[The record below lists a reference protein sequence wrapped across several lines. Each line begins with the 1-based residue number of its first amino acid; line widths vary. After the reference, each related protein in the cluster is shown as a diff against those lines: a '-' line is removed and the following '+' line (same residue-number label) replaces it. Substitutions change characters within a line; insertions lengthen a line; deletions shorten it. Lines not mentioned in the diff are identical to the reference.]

1 MDSPD
6 QPDLPCFVAHKE
18 HGLRKILCKL
28 GLEEY
33 YPNKMSLQCLLKITG
48 DSITDTGADS
58 ERALPMRFLK
68 RLMMLNAECRSTVAQ
83 TEDYDEDDGE
93 SDTVNPLDLV
103 IAIFHCAD
111 SFLQQAMMLKM
122 SMCQFALPL
131 LLPPGTESQ
140 CTLML
145 WAMQDIRKEWRPH
158 NLLDTRGFVEDGIV
172 NVSMPFISFVRLRKC
187 SLPKS
192 QLLNEIMGKAQQIHN
207 IFTHIDM
214 EAGNVPRYIVDGLV
228 EITWYL
234 PCGNKNLDIFPKPLA
249 VANLRGDICS
259 SETQFAFLTK
269 VSSAIFVFLDQV
281 EEAEIKLLSSIKN
294 TAPESKFLLVVKT
307 DKETKRI
314 NDPSI
319 EQLISQLQLQSSNII
334 SKSAKDNKSRFSNKL
349 TAAVTHVMQ
358 NCKHSITLRQISS
371 VAYDLGIQVDEDQ
384 TDASRSGK
392 KAAKEVEKTIG
403 VREVADYKKNFLPLQ
418 GEPWKRLAQL
428 EKEEC
433 RLLNP
438 GDQHLETYKAQLQEE
453 IQDIKNKQGNYQ
465 TTKPMLSFI
474 NALSTSDKQER
485 AFFLKWLSLSLDTHS
500 QKVLS
505 KLRRQLKEAQKQ
517 KIDKDTLARLDQQLL
532 DSSLGIE
539 HYFREMGQIYEV
551 FKGRS
556 NMFSDLPNIAA
567 EILLNG
573 VPLELL
579 DGDASNIP
587 VNWVRDVLM
596 KLHSAVGEI
605 SRLWVVAV
613 LGVQSTGKSTLLNA
627 MFGVQFPVSSGRC
640 TRGAFM
646 LLLKIEEDLREEL
659 GCDLILL
666 IDTEGLKSSEMSQLE
681 DSYEHDNQI
690 ATLVVGLSDITIINI
705 AMENSTEMKDILQIV
720 VHAFLRMK
728 EVGKKPRCHFVHQNV
743 AGVSAHSKTTA
754 ERRQLIDQLDEMV
767 KIAAKMEKQTEVV
780 KFTDVLDYDVEKNNW
795 YIPGLWHG
803 TPPMAPVNTGYSEAV
818 HEFKNHLIEEIKSCK
833 TERHP
838 SQIPE
843 FLEWMQSLW
852 KAVKYENFIFS
863 FRNTLV
869 AHAYDNLCR
878 DFNQWEWEFRK
889 QILQCVAGAEVQISH
904 FLTEN
909 ADNLNDLQQFIT
921 KIKQNASSELKTE
934 EQKMTEKLK
943 EYYKRKD
950 RHVHLIEK
958 YKVDFFNSIRCLQK
972 EIEHVVN
979 NKLDTIVELERNMK
993 KVRDIHSEHMKMIEE
1008 QVSRLLK
1015 SCKDTNTQLSDEQLS
1030 IVFEKMWTETVI
1042 NIAGLKER
1050 DIDSSVFAQLH
1061 LVKSQKDYS
1070 DTFTND
1076 LLKKIDHDLVHKNL
1090 KTNTKC
1096 EVDLKLYICSHAARD
1111 FLEMHRQ
1118 FLKNKD
1124 PRQHLEDSKF
1134 RYLSDFLDLYHE
1146 KDHCQRK
1153 VTDFVNLCLKPA
1165 VTDYIN
1171 RSLGID
1177 IVDEMLTST
1186 RSTEYS
1192 SRSYFQFTILKE
1204 LLQKDDFQSY
1214 VKYILKYEIF
1224 VKDWILM
1231 RIINELS
1238 SERSIV
1244 KLKSKNL
1251 AVIIQKI
1258 NEAIETAKADR
1269 DDQLLPN
1276 DIENTSILVKNLC
1289 RTLSKD
1295 MRIPMDVVEG
1305 VLFQIKSKPLS
1316 FTDSLLEAVKDLE
1329 KLLKAEFD
1337 DTKNIPHVLQGLAI
1351 KPQDELFKRVFGC
1364 GQQCPFCLVH
1374 CEAGGNEHN
1383 KHFASVHRPQAFGSY
1398 RCMTTEIL
1406 CETICTTDVHSE
1418 NCFKN
1423 CDTNGELHPYKN
1435 YHSIY
1440 PDWIIPPD
1448 VSIEASDYWKYVLQR
1463 YNDRFAEEYKAKP
1476 AEIPDAWKQIT
1487 REKALESLNIAYS
1500 IKGS

>member
-6 QPDLPCFVAHKE
+6 QPSRPRFVARKVHD
-18 HGLRKILCKL
+18 LRKILCKL
-28 GLEEY
+28 GLEKY
-33 YPNKMSLQCLLKITG
+33 YPNKLSLQCLLKITS
-48 DSITDTGADS
+48 DSSTDAASDS
-58 ERALPMRFLK
+58 GRALPMRFLK
-68 RLMMLNAECRSTVAQ
+68 RLMMLNAECRSIVAQ
-83 TEDYDEDDGE
+83 TEDDDDDDDDGE

-103 IAIFHCAD
+103 TVLFHCAD

-131 LLPPGTESQ
+131 LLPPGSGSQ

-145 WAMQDIRKEWRPH
+145 WAMLDIRKEWRPH
-158 NLLDTRGFVEDGIV
+158 YLLDTKGFEEDSIV
-172 NVSMPFISFVRLRKC
+172 NVSMPFISFVRLREC

-192 QLLNEIMGKAQQIHN
+192 QLLNEIMSKAQQMHN

-214 EAGNVPRYIVDGLV
+214 EAGNVHRYIADGLV

-234 PCGNKNLDIFPKPLA
+234 PCGNKNLDIFREPLT

-269 VSSAIFVFLDQV
+269 VSSAIFVFLDQA

-294 TAPESKFLLVVKT
+294 TASKFFLVVKT
-307 DKETKRI
+307 DRETKRI
-314 NDPSI
+314 NNPSV
-319 EQLISQLQLQSSNII
+319 EQLISQLDLQSSNII

-358 NCKHSITLRQISS
+358 NCKESITLRQISS

-392 KAAKEVEKTIG
+392 MAAKEVEKTIG
-403 VREVADYKKNFLPLQ
+403 VRDVAEYKKNFLPLQ

-433 RLLNP
+433 RLLNS
-438 GDQHLETYKAQLQEE
+438 GDQHLETYKAQLQEQ

-505 KLRRQLKEAQKQ
+505 KLRCQLKEAREQ
-517 KIDKDTLARLDQQLL
+517 KINKDSLARLDQQLL

-539 HYFREMGQIYEV
+539 HYFREMGQIYEA

-556 NMFSDLPNIAA
+556 NQFSDLPNIAA

-587 VNWVRDVLM
+587 VDWVRDVLM
-596 KLHSAVGEI
+596 KLHSAVGEK

-659 GCDLILL
+659 GCDFILL

-681 DSYEHDNQI
+681 DSYEHDNQL

-743 AGVSAHSKTTA
+743 AGVSAHNKTTA
-754 ERRQLIDQLDEMV
+754 ERRQLMDQLDEMV
-767 KIAAKMEKQTEVV
+767 NIAAKMEKQSEVL
-780 KFTDVLDYDVEKNNW
+780 KFTDVLDYDMEKNNW

-818 HEFKNHLIEEIKSCK
+818 YEFKNHLIEEIKSCK
-833 TERHP
+833 AERHP

-843 FLEWMQSLW
+843 FLEWMRSLW

-869 AHAYDNLCR
+869 AHAYDNLCK
-878 DFNQWEWEFRK
+878 DFSQWEWEFGK
-889 QILQCVAGAEVQISH
+889 QMLQWVAGAEVQISH
-904 FLTEN
+904 FLIEN
-909 ADNLNDLQQFIT
+909 ADNLHDLQQFIT
-921 KIKQNASSELKTE
+921 KIKQNALSELKTE

-972 EIEHVVN
+972 EIQHSVN
-979 NKLDTIVELERNMK
+979 NKLDTTVELERNMI
-993 KVRDIHSEHMKMIEE
+993 KVRDIHSQHMKMIEE

-1015 SCKDTNTQLSDEQLS
+1015 SCKNTNTQLSDEQLS
-1030 IVFEKMWTETVI
+1030 KEFEKMWTKTVK
-1042 NIAGLKER
+1042 NITGLKER
-1050 DIDSSVFAQLH
+1050 DIASSVFAKLRKNLERRNVNEDLQNVTSLIDYAGETFEVKSKH
-1061 LVKSQKDYS
+1061 LKGNWIKKKLNEFLKKEINAKAQYAINEIIENCQRFVKDLVKSQKDYS
-1070 DTFTND
+1070 DMFTND
-1076 LLKKIDHDLVHKNL
+1076 LLEKIDHDLVHEKL

-1096 EVDLKLYICSHAARD
+1096 EVDLKLHICSHAARD
-1111 FLEMHRQ
+1111 FLEMHRR
-1118 FLKNKD
+1118 FIKNKD
-1124 PRQHLEDSKF
+1124 PRQHLEDSKA
-1134 RYLSDFLDLYHE
+1134 RYLSDFLDLYLE

-1177 IVDEMLTST
+1177 IVDEILTSSH
-1186 RSTEYS
+1186 STEYS
-1192 SRSYFQFTILKE
+1192 SRSYFQFTILKD
-1204 LLQKDDFQSY
+1204 LLEKDDFQSY
-1214 VKYILKYEIF
+1214 VKYILRYEIF
-1224 VKDWILM
+1224 VKDWIFM
-1231 RIINELS
+1231 RIINGLS
-1238 SERSIV
+1238 TERSAG
-1244 KLKSKNL
+1244 KLKNKIL
-1251 AVIIQKI
+1251 AVIMQKI
-1258 NEAIETAKADR
+1258 YEAIETSKANSDG
-1269 DDQLLPN
+1269 QLLPN
-1276 DIENTSILVKNLC
+1276 DMENTSIFVKNLC

-1295 MRIPMDVVEG
+1295 MRIPMDIVEG

-1329 KLLKAEFD
+1329 KVLKTE
-1337 DTKNIPHVLQGLAI
+1337 
-1351 KPQDELFKRVFGC
+1351 
-1364 GQQCPFCLVH
+1364 
-1374 CEAGGNEHN
+1374 
-1383 KHFASVHRPQAFGSY
+1383 KHSRCSARPRHQASG
-1398 RCMTTEIL
+1398 
-1406 CETICTTDVHSE
+1406 
-1418 NCFKN
+1418 
-1423 CDTNGELHPYKN
+1423 
-1435 YHSIY
+1435 
-1440 PDWIIPPD
+1440 
-1448 VSIEASDYWKYVLQR
+1448 
-1463 YNDRFAEEYKAKP
+1463 
-1476 AEIPDAWKQIT
+1476 
-1487 REKALESLNIAYS
+1487 
-1500 IKGS
+1500 